1 MNAAV
6 AWTGAPATA
15 GALVAENLYLTRG
28 GAQVLQGVDVHAR
41 PGRLLALVGPNGAGK
56 SSLLAVLAGLLTP
69 TQGSVT
75 LDGMPLAW
83 WDARALARRRAMLS
97 QTVHMA
103 FGFSAY
109 EVALLGR
116 GLNAGTRRHADG
128 AGSAEVA
135 LRAVHAWHLRDRNY
149 LQLSGGEQRRVQLAR
164 VLVQL
169 WEGDD
174 APAWLLLDEP
184 EAGLDVAHQHFVLRL
199 ARQMAG
205 RGHGVIAV
213 LHDLNLA
220 ARYADDVALLAQGRL
235 LRHGSPDHV
244 LDPETLSS
252 VYGIGMRRMQ
262 AGEAG
267 VNWYVA
273 PR

>member
-1 MNAAV
+1 M
-6 AWTGAPATA
+6 
-15 GALVAENLYLTRG
+15 LKDIDL
-28 GAQVLQGVDVHAR
+28 HAR
-41 PGRLLALVGPNGAGK
+41 PSRLLALVGPNGAGK
-56 SSLLAVLAGLLTP
+56 SSLLAVLAGLLPP

-75 LDGMPLAW
+75 LDDLPLAW

-116 GLNAGTRRHADG
+116 GLDAGTRRRDDART
-128 AGSAEVA
+128 AEAA
-135 LRAVHAWHLRDRNY
+135 LRAARVWHLRDRNY

-169 WEGDD
+169 WACSDE
-174 APAWLLLDEP
+174 PAWLLLDEP

-199 ARQMAG
+199 ARKMAA

-220 ARYADDVALLAQGRL
+220 ARYADDVALLKQGRL
-235 LRHGSPDHV
+235 LRYGSADRT
-244 LDPETLSS
+244 LDAETLSS
-252 VYGIGMRRMQ
+252 VYGIGMRRTQ
-262 AGEAG
+262 
-267 VNWYVA
+267 VNGTDTSWLLT
-273 PR
+273 PL